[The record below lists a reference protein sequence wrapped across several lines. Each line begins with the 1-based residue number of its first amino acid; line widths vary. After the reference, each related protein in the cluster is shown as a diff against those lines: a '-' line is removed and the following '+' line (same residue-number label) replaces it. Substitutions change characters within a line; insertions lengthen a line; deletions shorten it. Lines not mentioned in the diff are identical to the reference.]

1 MTKKIYIISNESI
14 YTENGNYFC
23 DNLDMKSIPEA
34 LNKYSE
40 VSILARKSKIKRSK
54 KIDIKNIYIYG
65 NIFFFIASLIK
76 SFDTENKYL
85 IVSISPYTFLS
96 VLVLM
101 IFRKKNYVYLRSDG
115 YQEYKSILGFYG
127 PVIYHIMFS
136 LTAKISFLISCR
148 KHILRNKPGKVVH
161 PSHLND
167 SWFSNYQEAD
177 SSEVKLLY
185 VGRIRV
191 EKGVFSLL
199 EILNKLKIG
208 LTIVN
213 SETDN
218 DIKKKYP
225 SINVISFSNYNDSI
239 IKFYDSHNI
248 LILPSF
254 TEGHP
259 QVLDEALARHR
270 PVIIFQEIEHVIRD
284 RKGVFVCDRNAS
296 SLRDKINYILKNYQI
311 IQGEIKKNSLP
322 TKENF
327 IKEIKKI
334 IFEE

>member
-23 DNLDMKSIPEA
+23 DNIDMKSIPEA

-40 VSILARKSKIKRSK
+40 VSILARKSKIQRSK

-65 NIFFFIASLIK
+65 SIFFFIASLIK
-76 SFDTENKYL
+76 SFNTENKYL

-96 VLVLM
+96 VFVLM

-115 YQEYKSILGFYG
+115 YQEYKSILGFCG

-213 SETDN
+213 SEIDN
-218 DIKKKYP
+218 TIKKKYP

-284 RKGVFVCDRNAS
+284 RKGVFVCGRDAS
-296 SLRDKINYILKNYQI
+296 SLSDKINYILKNYQI
-311 IQGEIKKNSLP
+311 IHDEIKKNSLP

>member
-23 DNLDMKSIPEA
+23 DNIDMKSIPEA

-40 VSILARKSKIKRSK
+40 VSILARKSKIQRSK

-65 NIFFFIASLIK
+65 SIFFFIASLIK
-76 SFDTENKYL
+76 SFNTENKYL

-167 SWFSNYQEAD
+167 SWFSNYQETD

-218 DIKKKYP
+218 AIKKKYP

-284 RKGVFVCDRNAS
+284 RKGVFVCGRDAS
-296 SLRDKINYILKNYQI
+296 SLSDKINYILKNYQI
-311 IQGEIKKNSLP
+311 IQDEIKKNSLP

>member
-23 DNLDMKSIPEA
+23 DNIDIKSIPEA

-40 VSILARKSKIKRSK
+40 VSILARKSKIQRSK

-65 NIFFFIASLIK
+65 SIFFFIASLIK
-76 SFDTENKYL
+76 SFNTENKYL

-148 KHILRNKPGKVVH
+148 KHILRNKPGKIVH

-218 DIKKKYP
+218 TIKKKYP

-284 RKGVFVCDRNAS
+284 RKGVFACDRDAS
-296 SLRDKINYILKNYQI
+296 SLSDKINYILKNYQI
-311 IQGEIKKNSLP
+311 IQDEIKKNSLP

-327 IKEIKKI
+327 INEIKKI

>member
-23 DNLDMKSIPEA
+23 DNIDMKSIPEA

-40 VSILARKSKIKRSK
+40 VSILARKSKIQRSK

-65 NIFFFIASLIK
+65 SIFFFIASLIK
-76 SFDTENKYL
+76 SFNTENKYL

-148 KHILRNKPGKVVH
+148 KHILRNKQGKVVH

-218 DIKKKYP
+218 AIKKKYP
-225 SINVISFSNYNDSI
+225 TINVISFSNYNDSI

-284 RKGVFVCDRNAS
+284 RKGVFVCGRDAS
-296 SLRDKINYILKNYQI
+296 SLSDKINYILKNYQI
-311 IQGEIKKNSLP
+311 IQDEIKKNSLP

>member
-1 MTKKIYIISNESI
+1 MTKKIYIISNERI

-23 DNLDMKSIPEA
+23 DNIDMKSIPEA

-40 VSILARKSKIKRSK
+40 VSILARKSKIQRSK

-65 NIFFFIASLIK
+65 SIFFFIASLIK
-76 SFDTENKYL
+76 SFNTENKYL

-218 DIKKKYP
+218 TIKKKYP

-248 LILPSF
+248 FILPSF

-284 RKGVFVCDRNAS
+284 RKGVFVCGRDAS
-296 SLRDKINYILKNYQI
+296 SLSDKINYILKNYKI
-311 IQGEIKKNSLP
+311 IQDEIKKNFLP

>member
-23 DNLDMKSIPEA
+23 DNIDMKSIPEA

-40 VSILARKSKIKRSK
+40 VSILARKSKIQRSK

-65 NIFFFIASLIK
+65 SIFFFIASLIK
-76 SFDTENKYL
+76 SFNTENKYL

-218 DIKKKYP
+218 TIKKKYP

-248 LILPSF
+248 FILPSF

-284 RKGVFVCDRNAS
+284 RKGVFVCDRDAS
-296 SLRDKINYILKNYQI
+296 SLSDKINYILKNYQI
-311 IQGEIKKNSLP
+311 IQDEIKKNSLP

>member
-199 EILNKLKIG
+199 EILNKLKIS

-213 SETDN
+213 SEKNNT
-218 DIKKKYP
+218 IKKKYP

>member
-14 YTENGNYFC
+14 YAENGNYFC
-23 DNLDMKSIPEA
+23 DNIDMKSIPEA

-40 VSILARKSKIKRSK
+40 VSILARKSKIQRSI
-54 KIDIKNIYIYG
+54 KIEIKNIYTYG
-65 NIFFFIASLIK
+65 SIFFFIASLIK
-76 SFDTENKYL
+76 SFNTENKYL

-167 SWFSNYQEAD
+167 SWFSNYQESD

-218 DIKKKYP
+218 TIKKKYP

-284 RKGVFVCDRNAS
+284 RKGVFVCGRNAS
-296 SLRDKINYILKNYQI
+296 SLSDKINYILKNYQI
-311 IQGEIKKNSLP
+311 IQDEIKKNSLP

>member
-23 DNLDMKSIPEA
+23 DNIDMKSIPEA

-40 VSILARKSKIKRSK
+40 VSILARKSKIQRSK

-65 NIFFFIASLIK
+65 SIFFFIASLIK
-76 SFDTENKYL
+76 NFNTENKYL

-167 SWFSNYQEAD
+167 SWFSNYQEVD

-218 DIKKKYP
+218 AIKKKYP
-225 SINVISFSNYNDSI
+225 SINVISFSNYNDTI

-248 LILPSF
+248 FILPSF

-284 RKGVFVCDRNAS
+284 RKGVFVCGRDAS
-296 SLRDKINYILKNYQI
+296 SLSDKINYILKNYKI

>member
-23 DNLDMKSIPEA
+23 DNIDMKSIPEA

-40 VSILARKSKIKRSK
+40 VSILARKSKIQRSK

-65 NIFFFIASLIK
+65 SIFFFIASLIK
-76 SFDTENKYL
+76 SFNTGNKYL

-218 DIKKKYP
+218 TIKKKYP
-225 SINVISFSNYNDSI
+225 SINVISFNNYNDSI

-284 RKGVFVCDRNAS
+284 RKGVFVCGRDAS
-296 SLRDKINYILKNYQI
+296 SLSDKINYILKNYQI
-311 IQGEIKKNSLP
+311 IQDEIKKNSLP